1 MKNLIKI
8 IFVFLCQIS
17 FSQTKEKYPTVIVL
31 KNDTL
36 VCYTTLQSKQ
46 MAVWNEQRKECS
58 ELQQEDK
65 NNIQTLNKITRN
77 QSDYISNLEKEI
89 KLHKKTIED
98 KNKQFKIFEDEKK
111 SLNIQIRKQ
120 RRDKI
125 IAIAGG
131 LLITSLLAIF

>member
-1 MKNLIKI
+1 MNNLIKI

-65 NNIQTLNKITRN
+65 NNIEILNNITRN

>member
-1 MKNLIKI
+1 
-8 IFVFLCQIS
+8 LCQIS

>member
-8 IFVFLCQIS
+8 IFIFLCQIS

-65 NNIQTLNKITRN
+65 NNIEILNKITIN